1 MFLFNCDHSYFKTF
15 NHRSLTLSNSSQR
28 AFFLL
33 FSFSVYDL
41 IILTTN
47 DETPNI
53 ATAAP
58 TSWALS
64 DTDCFEPRK
73 WWVLIIDLVNEAIS
87 KILVHHDTRICLYC
101 TIGQKAI
108 TPINAFKFASRVFL
122 LHLVNFEF
130 LFKMMRCS
138 QNHLQM
144 KYVHQTRHIKHYWWQ
159 QKVPSFGSSPSH
171 FWQNCQTCFIISARS
186 YESEGRPTWFF
197 IYSAV

>member
-87 KILVHHDTRICLYC
+87 KILVHHDTRICLCC

-108 TPINAFKFASRVFL
+108 TPINAFKFASIVFCCIWWIL
-122 LHLVNFEF
+122 SFFSKWWGVRKTT
-130 LFKMMRCS
+130 FKWNMCTKPVILSIIGDSKRS
-138 QNHLQM
+138 PVLDPARLIFG
-144 KYVHQTRHIKHYWWQ
+144 KTVKHA
-159 QKVPSFGSSPSH
+159 S
-171 FWQNCQTCFIISARS
+171 
-186 YESEGRPTWFF
+186 
-197 IYSAV
+197 